1 MILSG
6 HDRYWK
12 QPDPYHRNYACVE
25 YSAMGA
31 AWLKAEG
38 IYPVH
43 IVSMQNHDQ
52 SWGHTL
58 CEVPSL
64 GTYDFQGNIFF
75 PDYYWHKR
83 PINDTDLSKITKAVE
98 WTDYQKLSI
107 IEDYYKYDKTNI
119 GYINI
124 WTHTLVQSKEGID
137 FKNKTCSKSYDGPV
151 YSKDSRKKIE

>member
-25 YSAMGA
+25 YAAMGA

-64 GTYDFQGNIFF
+64 GTYDFHANIFF
-75 PDYYWHKR
+75 PDYYYHQG
-83 PINDTDLSKITKAVE
+83 PVTNEQVE
-98 WTDYQKLSI
+98 KSTQACAWTTHRDYNCI
-107 IEDYYKYDKTNI
+107 DIYYKYHPQEVRALEMSQVVLRQTKYFN
-119 GYINI
+119 G
-124 WTHTLVQSKEGID
+124 
-137 FKNKTCSKSYDGPV
+137 C
-151 YSKDSRKKIE
+151 